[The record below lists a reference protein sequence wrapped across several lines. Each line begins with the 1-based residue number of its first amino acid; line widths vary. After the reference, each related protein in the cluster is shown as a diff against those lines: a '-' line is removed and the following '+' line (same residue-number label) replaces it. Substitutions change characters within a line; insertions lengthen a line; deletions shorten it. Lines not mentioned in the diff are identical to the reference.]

1 MEERKSNMKVVA
13 DNADISP
20 TVADHMELLKK
31 DLDKMSITDLKETAF
46 KATKALKESEEK
58 FAALMNQSR
67 GLQDAFINIRK
78 EHEVMLTD
86 RTMDT
91 LGQAFKVLKYK
102 ELFKA
107 DFVTSIIERIEFILA
122 PETKEEPSKGV

>member
-1 MEERKSNMKVVA
+1 MEERNSNMKVVA

-31 DLDKMSITDLKETAF
+31 DLDEMSITNLKETAF
-46 KATKALKESEEK
+46 KATQALKESEEK

-122 PETKEEPSKGV
+122 PETKEEPSKEV

>member
-1 MEERKSNMKVVA
+1 MEERNSNMKVVA

-20 TVADHMELLKK
+20 KVADHMELLKK
-31 DLDKMSITDLKETAF
+31 DLDEMSITNLKETAF

-122 PETKEEPSKGV
+122 PETKEEPSKEV